1 MSALNRVKFFSIIFL
16 FLGAHYP
23 VLSSDLAETPGPRL
37 HDNDHGA
44 SRFHSHQHDD
54 VNMPG
59 LRGKDTTAQEV
70 SDLRRIFVLH
80 KGIDRK
86 VINLADG
93 IKTTTQAKD
102 PQLRE
107 SVLSHVAM
115 MVTRLAEGKNPEIL
129 IQSPTLDQLFKFHKE
144 IRTELMPTD
153 WGITVIQTSSNPK
166 VVELLQKH
174 AAEVSEMARR
184 GMAAVHE
191 RMEKS
196 R

>member
-1 MSALNRVKFFSIIFL
+1 MKTLLIAAFVGLHIFP
-16 FLGAHYP
+16 AVVNAQTDP
-23 VLSSDLAETPGPRL
+23 PGPR
-37 HDNDHGA
+37 HDHNDHRTA
-44 SRFHSHQHDD
+44 RFHPHQHDE

-59 LRGKDTTAQEV
+59 LRGKDTTAKEV
-70 SDLRRIFVLH
+70 NDLKRIFVLH
-80 KGIDRK
+80 RGIDRK
-86 VINLADG
+86 VENLADG

-102 PQLRE
+102 LQLRE
-107 SVLSHVAM
+107 SVLSHVTM
-115 MVTRLAEGKNPEIL
+115 MVTRLAEGKNPEVF
-129 IQSPTLDQLFKFHKE
+129 IQSPTLDQLFEYHKE
-144 IRTELMPTD
+144 IRTELMTTD

-166 VVELLQKH
+166 VVALLQKH